1 MSAIVTAADA
11 ARALGLSA
19 DASVEELKDRASAYT
34 IESQTEHAMGNHV
47 HGSTIGRLAEIALQ
61 GVRLRRTERLLD
73 LLRAAAAE
81 IVPVEPEVT
90 TRTDAGLWVVAVESG
105 DVTIVRAFHRD
116 LLAALQYAA
125 RALLAREGAEG
136 PHCDSLREAVAS

>member
-1 MSAIVTAADA
+1 VSVDADT
-11 ARALGLSA
+11 
-19 DASVEELKDRASAYT
+19 SVF
-34 IESQTEHAMGNHV
+34 
-47 HGSTIGRLAEIALQ
+47 GS
-61 GVRLRRTERLLD
+61 VRRTERLLD

-105 DVTIVRAFHRD
+105 GSMVVRAFHLD
-116 LLAALQYAA
+116 LLAAVQYAA

-136 PHCDSLREAVAS
+136 LHCDALREAVSS